1 MTRRRRCAIPAIAPT
16 RDLFSTAKK
25 LGAAVFIITGG
36 NDAQRPGIIACLHAR
51 GITGWQKLVTRSPAQ
66 ESLTA
71 LVYKSRA
78 RADIEEQ
85 GWRIG
90 FAIGD
95 QISDMAGG
103 RPVEL
108 QPFIARH

>member
-1 MTRRRRCAIPAIAPT
+1 M
-16 RDLFSTAKK
+16 
-25 LGAAVFIITGG
+25 
-36 NDAQRPGIIACLHAR
+36 
-51 GITGWQKLVTRSPAQ
+51 TRSPAQ

>member
-1 MTRRRRCAIPAIAPT
+1 MPARAGHHG
-16 RDLFSTAKK
+16 LAKTSDP
-25 LGAAVFIITGG
+25 L
-36 NDAQRPGIIACLHAR
+36 
-51 GITGWQKLVTRSPAQ
+51 PAQ
-66 ESLTA
+66 ESLAA